1 MRRRLVDYLGL
12 RENEESEGEKVK
24 GGNNERV
31 RGQGREGEEG
41 KGMERR
47 GRKGER
53 GCRRKTADQTSLSL
67 LHTQVGRVDSQ
78 KCIMK
83 HTIRLQT
90 SGIV

>member
-47 GRKGER
+47 ARKKGTER
-53 GCRRKTADQTSLSL
+53 
-67 LHTQVGRVDSQ
+67 
-78 KCIMK
+78 M
-83 HTIRLQT
+83 
-90 SGIV
+90 